1 MIPPTPT
8 IPPPMFP
15 NLPANANAAEFVTED
30 KLQTMRETI
39 AVHYA
44 EILRALGIDMTNDHN
59 AQDTPRRVAK
69 MLVDEAC
76 WGRFNE
82 CPRITDFPNA
92 AHLDE
97 IYTVG
102 PISVR
107 SLCSHH
113 MLPIFGNAW
122 IGVIPSD
129 RVIGLSKFNR
139 IVQWVMQRP
148 QIQEEATIMLADKI
162 EELIKPKA
170 LGVVVKATHTCMTW
184 RGVKDNNT
192 DMVTSVMRGA
202 FRDNPAARNE
212 FLTFIK
218 GQKFQ

>member
-1 MIPPTPT
+1 MPPS
-8 IPPPMFP
+8 
-15 NLPANANAAEFVTED
+15 PANANVSGHVTEA
-30 KLQTMRETI
+30 TREEMRRTI
-39 AVHYA
+39 AEHYA
-44 EILRALGIDMTNDHN
+44 GILRALGIDTANDHN
-59 AQDTPRRVAK
+59 SHDTPRRVAK

-82 CPRITDFPNA
+82 CPKITDFPNA

-113 MLPIFGNAW
+113 MLPIFGRAW
-122 IGVIPSD
+122 IGVIPSE

-184 RGVKDNNT
+184 RGVKDNDT
-192 DMVTSVMRGA
+192 DMVTSVMRGT